1 MLDSIRPGPEN
12 AATIWSDQKARGAG
26 EFRVWEAGDV
36 ADPPTAVANV
46 VQGLRER
53 ILSGSLRPGMALPP
67 ERELAVQLA
76 VSRATLREGLSVLS
90 QMGLL
95 RVQRGR
101 GGGAVVTAPPAT
113 TVSASIALL
122 FQTRAVTAGQ
132 VCEFRRALEVE
143 AAQLAAA
150 RRSARELAAIAA
162 ALETYVS
169 SGGDT
174 VAQNVHGRAFH
185 YAVARASGNPLLA
198 ETMTS
203 LNDAFAECFHLQ
215 HAAPDSA
222 RLIHE
227 LHWPVLDAIRRRDEP
242 AAHRAMSSHFDQLQ
256 RALAE
261 LGLSE
266 RAIGDTGSNRLADGH
281 LYAAAEIKGR
291 G

>member
-1 MLDSIRPGPEN
+1 MRQRFGLTKERVPRVRVPM
-12 AATIWSDQKARGAG
+12 RGG
-26 EFRVWEAGDV
+26 GV
-36 ADPPTAVANV
+36 AHPPTAVAAV
-46 VQGLRER
+46 VQGLRGR
-53 ILSGSLRPGMALPP
+53 ILSGSLPPGMALPP
-67 ERELAVQLA
+67 ERELAGQLA
-76 VSRATLREGLSVLS
+76 VSRATLREGLSILA

-95 RVQRGR
+95 TIQRGR
-101 GGGAVVTAPPAT
+101 GGGAVVTAPPAA

-132 VCEFRRALEVE
+132 LCEFRRALEVE

-150 RRSARELAAIAA
+150 RRSEREVEDIAA
-162 ALETYVS
+162 ALDTYET
-169 SGGDT
+169 SGSDAA
-174 VAQNVHGRAFH
+174 AQNLHGRAFH

-215 HAAPDSA
+215 HAAPDPA

-227 LHWPVLDAIRRRDEP
+227 LHWPIFDAIRRQDEVD
-242 AAHRAMSSHFDQLQ
+242 ARWAMLTHFDQLQ
-256 RALAE
+256 DALAE

-266 RAIGDTGSNRLADGH
+266 RTVGSEAGGDRVASASVVASVRRQPAP
-281 LYAAAEIKGR
+281 AAGR